1 MTMIQKK
8 KKILLKI
15 KKTTIFKTRKVSFYE
30 SPKKTVFGTLDFEIP
45 EKNELLENKDDEL
58 IIIKTLNQSCRKFKR
73 VNKCFLNSNKVNLC
87 NDFENYFNKDKFIDF
102 IRGLPLMKK

>member
-1 MTMIQKK
+1 MIQKK

-45 EKNELLENKDDEL
+45 EKNELLENKDNIYKDL
-58 IIIKTLNQSCRKFKR
+58 KPKAFVK
-73 VNKCFLNSNKVNLC
+73 NSK
-87 NDFENYFNKDKFIDF
+87 
-102 IRGLPLMKK
+102 G